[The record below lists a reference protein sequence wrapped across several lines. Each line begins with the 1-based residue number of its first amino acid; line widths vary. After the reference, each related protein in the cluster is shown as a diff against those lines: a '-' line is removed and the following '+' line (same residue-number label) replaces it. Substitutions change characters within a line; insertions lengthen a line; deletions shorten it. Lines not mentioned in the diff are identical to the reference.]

1 MRERPRAIPGLLG
14 NSLLSAR
21 RTANRLLAWPLLRR
35 LMTEYST
42 RVGGCQIGIRRNGF
56 DKRGWAMLSC
66 RSMNST
72 ITFVSSMEPPPGP
85 RQAALWF
92 IMQGDRLVVR
102 PGDKAE
108 PIPRAADPCELGL
121 APLRALYLGRLE
133 DGDAQTNCWAA
144 EIAAEAV
151 LPEGTVADGLR
162 SVHPLL
168 GDLLWG
174 VAGRAA
180 QIVTWDRSHAF
191 CGQCGAPT
199 EPAGHERAR
208 RCPNCGLVAY
218 PRLSPAI
225 IIAVV
230 RRTETGRQILLARN
244 HRFPSGRYSVLAGYV
259 EPGESLE
266 ECAHREVGEEAGIR
280 IKEMRY
286 FGSQPWPF
294 PNSLMI
300 GFTAE
305 YDGGEIRIEES
316 ELADAAWFAADA
328 LPDLPPRMT
337 IARKLI
343 DWFLSDPQGL
353 GDPKG
358 LP

>member
-1 MRERPRAIPGLLG
+1 
-14 NSLLSAR
+14 
-21 RTANRLLAWPLLRR
+21 
-35 LMTEYST
+35 
-42 RVGGCQIGIRRNGF
+42 
-56 DKRGWAMLSC
+56 
-66 RSMNST
+66 MNNT
-72 ITFVSSMEPPPGP
+72 LKFVSSMAPPPGP
-85 RQAALWF
+85 REPALWF

-102 PGDKAE
+102 QAAKREA
-108 PIPRAADPCELGL
+108 IPRAVEPGELGI
-121 APLRALYLGRLE
+121 APVRVLYLGRLE
-133 DGDAQTNCWAA
+133 DEDTQTDCCAA
-144 EIAAEAV
+144 EIAADAP
-151 LPEGTVADGLR
+151 LPAGMSADGLR
-162 SVHPLL
+162 SLYPLL
-168 GDLLWG
+168 GELLWG

-180 QIVTWDRSHAF
+180 QLLTWDRSHHY
-191 CGQCGAPT
+191 CGQCGTPT
-199 EPAGHERAR
+199 ENAGHEHSR

-230 RRTETGRQILLARN
+230 RGAGAGRQLLLARN
-244 HRFPSGRYSVLAGYV
+244 HRFPPGRYSVVAGYV

-266 ECAHREVGEEAGIR
+266 ECAYREVLEEVGVR

-305 YDGGEIRIEES
+305 YDSGEIRIEES
-316 ELADAAWFAADA
+316 EIADAGWFAADA

-343 DWFLSDPQGL
+343 DWFVANGGGKS
-353 GDPKG
+353 
-358 LP
+358 